1 MTSILHSSLFLR
13 FAATTIQ
20 GDAVKVC
27 QTFKIFLHALRLNM
41 WGTNQV
47 PPSNLRSLTHPI
59 RYYVSEPTSQLLSCM
74 KNGAIFIFEMVHVCV
89 YTS

>member
-27 QTFKIFLHALRLNM
+27 QTFQVILYALRLNL

-47 PPSNLRSLTHPI
+47 DPPSNLRSLTHPI
-59 RYYVSEPTSQLLSCM
+59 RSHVSD
-74 KNGAIFIFEMVHVCV
+74 MVCGSAESVV
-89 YTS
+89 S